1 MKYLITILLFFP
13 LFSSAQYLD
22 LLDDNECKVQATT
35 YYDNGKIKELGCYNE
50 SQTCKVGN
58 LTSYNQNGI
67 LLSSVNFNSEG
78 LKNGVWEIYDDKGTL
93 RAQMEY
99 QNGKRVG
106 NWKVFNSSGI
116 LVNERNY

>member
-1 MKYLITILLFFP
+1 MKYLITILLFLP

-58 LTSYNQNGI
+58 WTSYNQNGI

-78 LKNGVWEIYDDKGTL
+78 LKSGVWKIYDDKGTYSFL
-93 RAQMEY
+93 NKYYKNKTINNDKLDCQSFF
-99 QNGKRVG
+99 VG
-106 NWKVFNSSGI
+106 SV
-116 LVNERNY
+116 